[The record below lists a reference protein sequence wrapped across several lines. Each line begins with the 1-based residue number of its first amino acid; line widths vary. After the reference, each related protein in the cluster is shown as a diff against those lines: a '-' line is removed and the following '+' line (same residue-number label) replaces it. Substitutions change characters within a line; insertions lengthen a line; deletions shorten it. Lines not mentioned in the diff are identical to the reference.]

1 MWNHDGTMI
10 FGGGLMWIFWI
21 LLIVVLVVVIK
32 SLSNN
37 GTGGESA
44 ETESPMAILKKR
56 YARGEIDEEE
66 FERKRKKLES

>member
-1 MWNHDGTMI
+1 MCNHDGTMI

-21 LLIVVLVVVIK
+21 LLIVVLVLVIK

-37 GTGGESA
+37 GTGGKSA
-44 ETESPMAILKKR
+44 ETESPIAIFTTR

-66 FERKRKKLES
+66 FVHIRKKL